1 MSISPPDAPT
11 HAIHRRLHL
20 ALIALLAM
28 TALGAALAVPARPA
42 HAATAVTTS
51 DLNLRVG
58 YRPTSRVKL
67 VMPEGA
73 AVELLNRNQSP
84 NGYWKVSYQGVRGY
98 AHADYLDFSGGGGG
112 GDDGGGSTGTA
123 TTTSALNLR
132 SRASTS
138 ASVLLVLPSG
148 ATVTLTGQSSNGFLG
163 VTYQGTSGWAS
174 MDYLST
180 GGGDGGGGGGNTGTA
195 TTTSD
200 LNLRSRASTNSSV
213 LLVMPSGATVQLT
226 GQSSSGFLGVTY
238 RGTSGWAS
246 AQYLDTGGGGGGGG
260 GASTII
266 FPVQGGGWTV
276 IQGYNGGTHQG
287 TYQNALDLAR
297 VGGGT
302 AGQTIVSPVD
312 GTVVWSDPGSGGI
325 LIDMGNGY
333 GVAMFHVTFD
343 GDLGRGSSVSQ
354 GQAIG
359 AISAP
364 GGNGYAV
371 TPHVELDVWDIAS
384 GRVSSPFTGAN
395 ALSGN
400 ELPNDDSYN
409 QYGGTV
415 FYP

>member
-1 MSISPPDAPT
+1 MA
-11 HAIHRRLHL
+11 L
-20 ALIALLAM
+20 AS
-28 TALGAALAVPARPA
+28 LGAALTLPARTA

-58 YRPTSRVKL
+58 FYPTSRVKL

-73 AVELLNRNQSP
+73 VVETINRSQSP
-84 NGYWKVSYQGVRGY
+84 NGYWKVSYQGIRGY
-98 AHADYLDFSGGGGG
+98 AHGDYLDFSGGSG
-112 GDDGGGSTGTA
+112 DGGGATGTA

-138 ASVLLVLPSG
+138 STVLLVMPSG
-148 ATVTLTGQSSNGFLG
+148 ASVSLTGQSSNGFLG

-174 MDYLST
+174 ADYLST
-180 GGGDGGGGGGNTGTA
+180 GGGGDGGGGGGSTGTA
-195 TTTSD
+195 RTTSE
-200 LNLRSRASTNSSV
+200 LNLRSRASTSSTV
-213 LLVMPSGATVQLT
+213 LLVMPSGVSVELT
-226 GQSSSGFLGVTY
+226 GQSSNGFLGVTY
-238 RGTSGWAS
+238 RGTSGWAF
-246 AQYLDTGGGGGGGG
+246 ADYLDTSGGGGDGGGGGGG
-260 GASTII
+260 SSNII
-266 FPVQGGGWTV
+266 LPVESGSGSGWKV

-302 AGQTIVSPVD
+302 AGSSVISPVS
-312 GTVVWSDPGSGGI
+312 GTVLWNDFNSGGI

-343 GDLGRGSSVSQ
+343 ASLGRGDTVSQ
-354 GQAIG
+354 GQWLG
-359 AISAP
+359 TISGS

-371 TPHVELDVWDIAS
+371 TPHVEIDVWDIAS
-384 GRVSSPFTGAN
+384 GRVSAPFIGIN

-400 ELPNDDSYN
+400 ELPNNGSYN
-409 QYGGTV
+409 QYGGMV